1 MDNICLC
8 SHSNGWEATED
19 RRNFYLMVQK
29 VWDVLEEVQ
38 GQRDAALKQPFLQF
52 GDLSSPEVMNRG
64 KKSFTGDG
72 SFVTEGEEDF
82 PEILKTRPQRENR
95 RYLLWRK
102 ITGKK

>member
-1 MDNICLC
+1 MQGLE
-8 SHSNGWEATED
+8 GTED

-29 VWDVLEEVQ
+29 VWDVLEEVKS
-38 GQRDAALKQPFLQF
+38 QRDAALNQPFLPF
-52 GDLSSPEVMNRG
+52 DDLSSPVLMDRG

-72 SFVTEGEEDF
+72 SFVSEGEEDF